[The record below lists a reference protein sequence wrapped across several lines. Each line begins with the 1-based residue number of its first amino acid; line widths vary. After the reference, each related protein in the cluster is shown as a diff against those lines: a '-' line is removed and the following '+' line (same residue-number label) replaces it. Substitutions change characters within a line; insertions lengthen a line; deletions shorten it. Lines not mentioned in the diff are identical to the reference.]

1 MARKPRSKSSKS
13 TAGRKGTGGRKPRS
27 QWSPA
32 YRKRIESAERRGLVG
47 RQAAR
52 GHRGGREHVSRK
64 AGAGL
69 TPAQSAAITKFARA
83 QALKDRNEPDPIAA
97 ANALKA
103 WAREKGFARFLEL
116 KAKNEAR
123 HAEKRT
129 RVRVVQR
136 IGGGRTAVA
145 HISIGVHDLS
155 ADFEDFDLPN
165 MPDGDDFAWLF
176 YH

>member
-1 MARKPRSKSSKS
+1 MARKKSR
-13 TAGRKGTGGRKPRS
+13 GKPRS
-27 QWSPA
+27 QWSKA
-32 YRKRIESAERRGLVG
+32 YRRRIERAEAQGKS

-52 GHRGGREHVSRK
+52 GHSRREHVSRK

-116 KAKNEAR
+116 VALNKDR

-136 IGGGRTAVA
+136 VGGGRTAVA
-145 HISIGVHDLS
+145 HISVGVHDLA

>member
-13 TAGRKGTGGRKPRS
+13 STGRKGTGGRKPRS

-32 YRKRIESAERRGLVG
+32 YRKRIERAEAKGLS

-64 AGAGL
+64 AGFGL
-69 TPAQSAAITKFARA
+69 TPAQSAAITKFAKA
-83 QALKDRNEPDPIAA
+83 QAAKDRNGPDPIAA

-116 KAKNEAR
+116 KNLNEAR

-136 IGGGRTAVA
+136 VGGGRTAVA
-145 HISIGVHDLS
+145 HISVGVHDLS